1 VNKKKQKNV
10 MTALRALGLETP
22 PLRPPN
28 VARRMKFFARFFSK
42 KRRLLA
48 DDSLGAAQPCS
59 TENAIIAIKIATP
72 ATDLPPPGLYA
83 ALSHVPLLAHCS
95 RRPAVLRRGAH

>member
-10 MTALRALGLETP
+10 MMALRAKDFVTARSALGGWRLR
-22 PLRPPN
+22 PLRPPE

-48 DDSLGAAQPCS
+48 DTSRCRNAA
-59 TENAIIAIKIATP
+59 
-72 ATDLPPPGLYA
+72 G
-83 ALSHVPLLAHCS
+83 
-95 RRPAVLRRGAH
+95 R